1 MAVLTSPKLSP
12 CVLRWGIVVAL
23 FVALAAYAL
32 HKYPVPSNASFIA
45 DARDYQL
52 LAVNLLK
59 AHRYDVAEILPSEQY
74 AFEPAAARDDRNRP
88 AAAGEGAG
96 AGTFYRA
103 PGYPVALAVI
113 YRLFG
118 VRPDIVMLLQL
129 LGLVAMAALLP
140 LLGHGLL
147 GVRGFAGGIIG
158 GIALVHLHADA
169 ALAILSEV
177 LICLCVF
184 LVLAAWVLF
193 QRRRDW
199 IAGMALGASLAVAL
213 LVKGSLIFL
222 PAFFLGYAFLRAFG
236 SRAYRMSAVMTTIAV
251 TVVPVALW
259 SGYATVRTG
268 RPTFVSTQ
276 GPDILLAGNNEYT
289 LSRGHWNPQWQ
300 DDANSFYSRALKER
314 PGRSALSLVVGFYAD
329 HPSYLPTA
337 LIRKLE
343 NAAWERPPRWF
354 MALLLLVTA
363 CIFMDG
369 LNARPWMRFGILA
382 VLLAALL
389 VLHLA
394 FVVSFILWLALLGAG
409 LLSAPFRRELAKLWR
424 DPGRMG
430 CAFVLVNFLLIT
442 LILYGQ
448 ERIVWPA
455 YLLLLMLSGC
465 LAIRLLEECE
475 TWLGRRWLSSC
486 LSRLES
492 LTYGAGCEMP

>member
-1 MAVLTSPKLSP
+1 MAVLAGPRLSP
-12 CVLRWGIVVAL
+12 CALRWGITIAL
-23 FVALAAYAL
+23 FVALAAHAL

-52 LAVNLLK
+52 LAVNLVR
-59 AHRYDVAEILPSEQY
+59 AHRYEVAQVLPSEQY
-74 AFEPAAARDDRNRP
+74 AFAPAAARDDRNRP
-88 AAAGEGAG
+88 AAPAAE
-96 AGTFYRA
+96 TFYRS
-103 PGYPVALAVI
+103 PGYPVALAII
-113 YRLFG
+113 YRIFG

-147 GVRGFAGGIIG
+147 GARGFVGGILG
-158 GIALVHLHADA
+158 GIALVHFHADA

-193 QRRRDW
+193 QRRGDW
-199 IAGMALGASLAVAL
+199 VAGIALGASLALAL

-222 PAFFLGYAFLRAFG
+222 PAFFLGYALLRAFG
-236 SRAYRMSAVMTTIAV
+236 SRAYRMSDILTAIAVM
-251 TVVPVALW
+251 VVPVVLW
-259 SGYATVRTG
+259 SGYATARCG
-268 RPTFVSTQ
+268 RPVFVSTQ
-276 GPDILLAGNNEYT
+276 GADIMLAGNNEYT
-289 LSRGHWNPQWQ
+289 LSHGHWNPQWQ
-300 DDANSFYSRALKER
+300 DDPNSFYSRALKEQ
-314 PGRSALSLVVGFYAD
+314 PGRSAFSLVVGFYAE
-329 HPSYLPTA
+329 HPAYLPAA

-343 NAAWERPPRWF
+343 NAAWERPPRCF

-363 CIFMDG
+363 CTFIAG
-369 LNARPWMRFGILA
+369 LTARPWMRFGTLA

-389 VLHLA
+389 ALHLA
-394 FVVSFILWLALLGAG
+394 FVVSFLLWLAFLGAG
-409 LLSAPFRRELAKLWR
+409 LTSAPFRRELAGLWR

-455 YLLLLMLSGC
+455 YFLLLLMSGC

-475 TWLGRRWLSSC
+475 KWLGGWRLSTC
-486 LSRLES
+486 VSRLES
-492 LTYGAGCEMP
+492 LTYGPGR